1 MNLEKHPKKTKTWKH
16 TKKAE
21 RHPSDLKGHPKK
33 AKTREQTKKA
43 EERLK
48 AYREQTQ
55 TIPKEENIQKAIQ
68 KSKEAFYLAQQEHIL
83 PYQEFLWIQLKLIK
97 KKWWLLQ
104 ALVLCMAGTAIAS
117 SGWEDY
123 IQRGMAVSSTLF
135 VILTIPEF
143 WKNRSC
149 RSMEIEETAYYSLR
163 QIYAARILL
172 FGMADILLLTLFC
185 STAVLALHF
194 PFEQLLVQFLL
205 PAAVTSC
212 ICFGTLG
219 NRRRINET
227 SAVILSIL
235 WSALWLPV
243 TLNEKIYTLI
253 TLPLWLGFLGTA
265 LLFLAF
271 TISRTL
277 TRCGEYWETA

>member
-1 MNLEKHPKKTKTWKH
+1 MNLEKHPKKSAEHPTGLKKHMEKTKTWKH
-16 TKKAE
+16 
-21 RHPSDLKGHPKK
+21 PKK
-33 AKTREQTKKA
+33 SAEHPANLEEQLKT
-43 EERLK
+43 
-48 AYREQTQ
+48 YREQTQ
-55 TIPKEENIQKAIQ
+55 AAPKEALIQKTIQ
-68 KSKEAFYLAQQEHIL
+68 NAKDAFYLAQQEHTL
-83 PYQEFLWIQLKLIK
+83 LYREFLWIQLKLIQ

-104 ALVLCMAGTAIAS
+104 ALVLCMAGAAIAS
-117 SGWEDY
+117 TGWEDY

-135 VILTIPEF
+135 VILTVPEF

-149 RSMEIEETAYYSLR
+149 RSMEIEEAAYYSLR
-163 QIYAARILL
+163 QIYAARMLL

-185 STAVLALHF
+185 STAVTALHF
-194 PFEQLLVQFLL
+194 PFEKLLVQFLL

-219 NRRRINET
+219 SRRRINET

-235 WSALWLPV
+235 WSALWLPI
-243 TLNEKIYTLI
+243 TLNEKIYIILTP
-253 TLPLWLGFLGTA
+253 PLWLGCFGAA

-277 TRCGEYWETA
+277 SRCGEYWETA